1 MKDCNGI
8 IMAFKYRASVL
19 AALAT
24 HGVMPC
30 DDTPPELVREFIND
44 LYVYEIRALKA
55 RMLAGFIP
63 KAEYAAH
70 VEQLRK
76 RYPILSLP
84 VQYWRERE

>member
-1 MKDCNGI
+1 
-8 IMAFKYRASVL
+8 
-19 AALAT
+19 
-24 HGVMPC
+24 MPR
-30 DDTPPELVREFIND
+30 DDTPPESIHEFIND

-55 RMLAGFIP
+55 RLLAGLIP

-84 VQYWRERE
+84 VRYWGEVDG